1 MELKIRLTLTWDL
14 LVSFI
19 LVLFLTIAPVCH
31 QGRRWWRRCRPAVWG
46 PGPQGGGVQGL
57 TVEQPGA
64 SGWRSPGPHGGGA
77 RGLRVEESRASRW
90 RSPGPQGGGV
100 QGLTVEEPVA
110 SRWRSPH
117 WLHLSVFSLSSTCIS
132 RETCLS
138 HVPAALVS
146 LIQPF
151 SSCCELL
158 LPTAMIQECTFIVLL
173 PLNSMNVH
181 RYMPELKIH
190 SKCLWPN
197 QQPATSEG
205 MKAGGH

>member
-1 MELKIRLTLTWDL
+1 ME
-14 LVSFI
+14 
-19 LVLFLTIAPVCH
+19 
-31 QGRRWWRRCRPAVWG
+31 
-46 PGPQGGGVQGL
+46 
-57 TVEQPGA
+57 EPGA

-100 QGLTVEEPVA
+100 QGLTVEKPGA
-110 SRWRSPH
+110 SGWRSPGPH
-117 WLHLSVFSLSSTCIS
+117 RGGACGLTMEKPTLTPLVCVFFVLNLYFQRNMS
-132 RETCLS
+132 
-138 HVPAALVS
+138 VPAALVS

-151 SSCCELL
+151 SSCCQLL